1 MATTPVTPVPTATT
15 PDDDQA
21 LTSQL
26 VASLIGTL
34 QAATSP
40 DLLEAQSIILRRIAL
55 EGDVVNARIPAPLN
69 ISEIGGYINLLGTLK
84 QPVILQQ
91 ALAGALGVAGPN
103 PPLGWV
109 SNTMPLAF
117 VTLTNDRPAGPAQA
131 SIPLAIAVRS
141 DFVSFLQA
149 QLQILRNQG
158 CVLPMQA
165 QPIYLPPSAP
175 GTLAPSDPLPYL
187 GRTLDLFA
195 GAALADPASDALVIV
210 QSSSGTGIQVMA
222 STTNTAAVPAA
233 SFTAY
238 QLSSGAMTTVP
249 VTESLV
255 AIAPLLANAGFYPSS
270 TAVPTVAAPAAWA
283 HFTNI
288 TGLVA
293 GVTKLGDELSLLYNW
308 SAIMSSVFASE
319 LTWVWNGTQFASS

>member
-1 MATTPVTPVPTATT
+1 MSTTPVVPPPA
-15 PDDDQA
+15 DDDA

-26 VASLIGTL
+26 AASLISTL

-55 EGDVVNARIPAPLN
+55 EGDVVGARIPAPQN
-69 ISEIGGYINLLGTLK
+69 ISEIGGYINLLQTLK
-84 QPVILQQ
+84 QPEILQQ

-103 PPLGWV
+103 PPLGWIT
-109 SNTMPLAF
+109 NAMPLAF
-117 VTLTNDRPAGPAQA
+117 ITLTNDRPAGPSQA
-131 SIPLAIAVRS
+131 SMPLTIAVRS

-149 QLQILRNQG
+149 QLQTLHNQG
-158 CVLPMQA
+158 CMLPLQA
-165 QPIYLPPSAP
+165 QPTFLPPSAP

-187 GRTLDLFA
+187 GRALDLFA
-195 GAALADPASDALVIV
+195 AAALVNPTSDPLVLV
-210 QSSSGTGIQVMA
+210 QNSGGTGIQVMA
-222 STTNTAAVPAA
+222 STTNTAVVPPAN
-233 SFTAY
+233 FTAY
-238 QLSSGAMTTVP
+238 QWTAGAMTTAP
-249 VTESLV
+249 LTASLV

-270 TAVPTVAAPAAWA
+270 TAIPTALTPTPWA

-308 SAIMSSVFASE
+308 SSIMNSVFASE
-319 LTWVWNGTQFASS
+319 LSWVWNGSQFASS

>member
-1 MATTPVTPVPTATT
+1 MASTPVVQ

-21 LTSQL
+21 LMSQL
-26 VASLIGTL
+26 VASLVSTL

-55 EGDVVNARIPAPLN
+55 EGDVVGARIPAPQN
-69 ISEIGGYINLLGTLK
+69 ISEIGGYINLLRTLK
-84 QPVILQQ
+84 EPVMLQQ

-103 PPLGWV
+103 PPLGWI
-109 SNTMPLAF
+109 SNTMPLSF

-131 SIPLAIAVRS
+131 GIPLTATVRS
-141 DFVSFLQA
+141 DFASFLQA
-149 QLQILRNQG
+149 QLQILHNQG
-158 CVLPMQA
+158 CTLPMQA
-165 QPIYLPPSAP
+165 QPISLPPSAP
-175 GTLAPSDPLPYL
+175 GALAPADALPYL
-187 GRTLDLFA
+187 GRALDLYA
-195 GAALADPASDALVIV
+195 GAALAAPTTDALVLV
-210 QSSSGTGIQVMA
+210 QNSAGTAIQVMA

-238 QLSSGAMTTVP
+238 QWTAGAMTTVA

-255 AIAPLLANAGFYPSS
+255 AVAPLLANAGFYPWS
-270 TAVPTVAAPAAWA
+270 TAIPTALAPTPWA
-283 HFTNI
+283 HFTNV

-308 SAIMSSVFASE
+308 GSITNSVFANV
-319 LTWVWNGTQFASS
+319 LAWVWNGSQFASS